1 MVSLKSVTIALGI
14 LAGSAGLTN
23 SSYNLYRNF
32 VVAPNQNEEYNR
44 SLIDQE
50 PLIVEMVEIHPDPK
64 MSMSVEVT
72 VKIFRTGDILVES
85 GTRREIIPFRLHKRT
100 AMLDGV
106 FPIAWAADTTTID
119 GVEYEIDTIRFI
131 ESNDTEDNNIQKRV
145 RKFADGT
152 METSIID
159 IRSNTVLKTN
169 SEKVS
174 LTEKELQAIERSP
187 YKKRVY
193 IPTR

>member
-1 MVSLKSVTIALGI
+1 MVSLKSVSIALGI

-23 SSYNLYRNF
+23 SGYNLYRNF
-32 VVAPNQNEEYNR
+32 VVTPNRNAEYNR
-44 SLIDQE
+44 TLVDQE
-50 PLIVEMVEIHPDPK
+50 PLIVEMVEIQPDPNL
-64 MSMSVEVT
+64 SMRVEVT

-85 GTRREIIPFRLHKRT
+85 GTKREIIPFRLHNRT
-100 AMLDGV
+100 AMLDNLLPV
-106 FPIAWAADTTTID
+106 AWAADTTTID
-119 GVEYEIDTIRFI
+119 GVEYEIETIRFI
-131 ESNDTEDNNIQKRV
+131 ESVAAEGDNMQKRV

-159 IRSNTVLKTN
+159 IRSNTVLETN
-169 SEKVS
+169 TEKVS

-193 IPTR
+193 IPKR

>member
-1 MVSLKSVTIALGI
+1 MVSLKSVSIALGI

-23 SSYNLYRNF
+23 SGYNLYRNF
-32 VVAPNQNEEYNR
+32 VVAPNKNAEYNR
-44 SLIDQE
+44 TLIDQE
-50 PLIVEMVEIHPDPK
+50 PLIVEMVEIHPDPE
-64 MSMSVEVT
+64 MSMRVEVT

-85 GTRREIIPFRLHKRT
+85 GTRREIIPFRLHNRT
-100 AMLDGV
+100 AMLDSIPPV
-106 FPIAWAADTTTID
+106 AWAADTTTID

-131 ESNDTEDNNIQKRV
+131 ESTATEGNNIQKRV

-152 METSIID
+152 VETSIID

-169 SEKVS
+169 IEKVS

-187 YKKRVY
+187 YKKHVY
-193 IPTR
+193 IPKR